1 MVLHFQNVTIT
12 MVTSKFLGHSSRQGR
27 HLLSF
32 KLQKVWNICPLDNA
46 PSTKLSSILCP
57 YIIMLLKKFI
67 SRYTKHC
74 FSRCKCKLIVTILF
88 LMSSW
93 NANINEDDIFLIN
106 LKMKIFNYPPWK
118 TGILCYRKQ
127 LFLKHTFCIF
137 STNFKV
143 IFNSCRT
150 GLYNFL

>member
-27 HLLSF
+27 
-32 KLQKVWNICPLDNA
+32 
-46 PSTKLSSILCP
+46 
-57 YIIMLLKKFI
+57 
-67 SRYTKHC
+67 KHC

-106 LKMKIFNYPPWK
+106 LKMKIFNYPL
-118 TGILCYRKQ
+118 TFQLDIRNSIVTISLHLHLEKQ
-127 LFLKHTFCIF
+127 CFVYLEIIF
-137 STNFKV
+137 
-143 IFNSCRT
+143 FNSIIIYGQRILLNLVL
-150 GLYNFL
+150 GAVWNFLWGMCM